1 MRALFL
7 SASVPQ
13 VGRGSYHES
22 ADPFLIQTAV
32 RELTIAVIR
41 DYRIVWG
48 GHPSITPMIWAI
60 CEYLGVDYAD
70 RVLLYQSKFFQN
82 CFPEENE
89 RFGNVVYV
97 EAVEGDEQA
106 SLKAMREA
114 MLGRDDLVGAVFI
127 GGMEGVEVEF
137 EIFRRLQPLAGYLIV
152 SAPGGA
158 ARQLAEKLNHRGTDL
173 CSGVNFVELY
183 QTTLASPSQVE
194 ALPEFGL
201 EEAQRALSARIDKAL
216 MAHRKSSSVG
226 LDSFGSSDLSSR
238 KRKSFKLDGK

>member
-1 MRALFL
+1 MSALFL
-7 SASVPQ
+7 SASVPH

-32 RELTIAVIR
+32 RELVIAVIR

-70 RVLLYQSKFFQN
+70 RVLLYQSKFFRD

-137 EIFRRLQPLAGYLIV
+137 EIFCRLHPLAGYLIV
-152 SAPGGA
+152 STPGGA
-158 ARQLAEKLNHRGTDL
+158 ARQLAEKLNHRATGI
-173 CSGVNFVELY
+173 CSGVNFVEMY
-183 QTTLASPSQVE
+183 QMTLANPSPVE
-194 ALPEFGL
+194 TLGKFSL
-201 EEAQRALSARIDKAL
+201 EEAQRTLSARIDKAL
-216 MAHRKSSSVG
+216 TAHRDSKS
-226 LDSFGSSDLSSR
+226 
-238 KRKSFKLDGK
+238 